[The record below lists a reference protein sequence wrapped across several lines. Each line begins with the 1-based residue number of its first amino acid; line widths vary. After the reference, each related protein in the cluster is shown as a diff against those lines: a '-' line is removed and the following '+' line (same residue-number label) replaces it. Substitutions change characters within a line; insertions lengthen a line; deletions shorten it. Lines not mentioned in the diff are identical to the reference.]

1 MKPLKKFW
9 ILLSVAVLLASL
21 RYDELWASF
30 FYHPSAWAQA
40 METYGQIPSLGLGLF
55 LITIQATQV
64 QSFTAKLG
72 WTYSAILVA
81 LGLGYHYGPLFNLT
95 ILEGM
100 MLSIA
105 LWALVNVS
113 VKKLD
118 VKDYTTWIGF
128 AVWTFMGAAL
138 FPQILKILWARPRYT
153 EVLSGAEPFVSWL
166 MIPRGLTF
174 EDRLMSF
181 PSGHSAITA
190 SLLSL
195 MYFPFQSST
204 KRPIVQVLVSAYT
217 LLMMISRL
225 TLGQHYVSDV
235 LVGFGCVWLWM
246 QFLRR
251 KV

>member
-21 RYDELWASF
+21 KYDELWASF

-40 METYGQIPSLGLGLF
+40 METYGQIPSLVLGLGL
-55 LITIQATQV
+55 LTIRATQAS
-64 QSFTAKLG
+64 SFKAKVG
-72 WTYSAILVA
+72 WTYSVILVA

-95 ILEGM
+95 VLKGM
-100 MLSIA
+100 MLSLA
-105 LWALVNVS
+105 LWAVMNAS

-118 VKDYTTWIGF
+118 VKDYNTWIGF
-128 AVWTFMGAAL
+128 AVWTFIGAAL

-166 MIPRGLTF
+166 LIPHGLTL
-174 EDRLMSF
+174 EDRQMSF

-204 KRPIVQVLVSAYT
+204 KRSIVQVLVSAYT

-235 LVGFGCVWLWM
+235 WVGVGCVWLWM

-251 KV
+251 KA